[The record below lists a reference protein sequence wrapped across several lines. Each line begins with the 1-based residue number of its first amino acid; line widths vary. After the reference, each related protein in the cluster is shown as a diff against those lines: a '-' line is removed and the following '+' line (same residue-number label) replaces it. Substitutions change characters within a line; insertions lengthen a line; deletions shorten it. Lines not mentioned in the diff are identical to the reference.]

1 MSEGTRALV
10 TGAGGFIGSHLVE
23 RLVRG
28 GYRVRAFVHYN
39 ATAYWHNLEL
49 VPPEVRE
56 RIEVFSGDVADA
68 FSVDRAVEGQD
79 VVFHLASLIAI
90 PYSYVAPAA
99 YVSSNVTGTLNVL
112 QACRR
117 HGTPRL
123 VHTSTSEVYG
133 TGQYV
138 PMDEKHPLVGQ
149 SPYSAT
155 KIAADKLVESFFR
168 SYELPAVTVRPFNTY
183 GPRQS
188 ARAVI
193 PTIIT
198 QALERDRIEIGSLTP
213 VRDFTF
219 VTDTAEGFVAAST
232 CDRAIGETVNLGV
245 GQGVSIG
252 DVIDIV
258 REEVGRDV
266 PVRSTDERMRP
277 EASEVQ
283 RLISDNRKMRSL
295 SGWAPKVDFREGIR
309 RTIAFA
315 REHRRSY
322 KVDQYNV

>member
-1 MSEGTRALV
+1 MSEGKRALV

-28 GYRVRAFVHYN
+28 GYHVRAFVHYN
-39 ATAYWHNLEL
+39 ATGYWHNLEL
-49 VPPEVRE
+49 VPREVRDQ
-56 RIEVFSGDVADA
+56 IEVFSGDVADA
-68 FSVDRAVEGQD
+68 FAVDRAVEGQD

-99 YVSSNVTGTLNVL
+99 YVSANVTGTLNVL

-133 TGQYV
+133 TAQYV
-138 PMDEKHPLVGQ
+138 PMDEKHPVVGQ

-155 KIAADKLVESFFR
+155 KIGADKLVESFHR
-168 SYELPAVTVRPFNTY
+168 SYALPAVTVRPFNTY

-198 QALERDRIEIGSLTP
+198 QALERDRIEIGSLSP

-232 CDRAIGETVNLGV
+232 CDAALGEVVNLGV
-245 GQGVSIG
+245 GEGVSVG
-252 DVIDIV
+252 DVV
-258 REEVGRDV
+258 EMVCAEVGREL
-266 PVRSTDERMRP
+266 PVRTMDERVRP

-283 RLISDNRKMRSL
+283 RLISDNRRMRTL
-295 SGWAPKVDFREGIR
+295 TGWAPRVSFPEGLR
-309 RTIAFA
+309 RTIAFL
-315 REHRRSY
+315 REHGRSY
-322 KVDQYNV
+322 KADRYNV